1 MKRRIVALA
10 GAGRVPLAAAV
21 LLFVAGIIFWGGF
34 NTAMEATNTLAF
46 CISCHEMENTV
57 FQEYRHSVHYSNASG
72 VQAICPDC
80 HVPKEWTAKFIR
92 KIKASREL
100 YYWLLGT
107 IDTREKFEHK
117 RLELASRVWETMQGN
132 DSRECRNCHLF
143 SVMDLENQARFAAR
157 IHADAM
163 QAGQTCIDCHKGIAH
178 HLPAGEQAPV
188 VTAAT
193 FDPEYGEEINET
205 CAGCHG
211 EYGEGSQ
218 DGEYPRLA
226 GLTADY
232 IARQLRYFK
241 SRERINIPMTPY
253 ATERELPEADVLA
266 ISGYLAGMQL
276 PSKLPPVDP
285 AAFDALERLQAGK
298 RVLNIPRYPG
308 NVTTGRA
315 LYHAECAG
323 CHGEDARGR
332 TQPDIPQ
339 LAGQHSLYL
348 RRQVARFRSA
358 ERLHDKPRD
367 AEIFRQFDDAEI
379 DAILAYL
386 SVLDDN

>member
-1 MKRRIVALA
+1 
-10 GAGRVPLAAAV
+10 
-21 LLFVAGIIFWGGF
+21 
-34 NTAMEATNTLAF
+34 
-46 CISCHEMENTV
+46 
-57 FQEYRHSVHYSNASG
+57 
-72 VQAICPDC
+72 
-80 HVPKEWTAKFIR
+80 
-92 KIKASREL
+92 
-100 YYWLLGT
+100 
-107 IDTREKFEHK
+107 
-117 RLELASRVWETMQGN
+117 
-132 DSRECRNCHLF
+132 
-143 SVMDLENQARFAAR
+143 
-157 IHADAM
+157 
-163 QAGQTCIDCHKGIAH
+163 
-178 HLPAGEQAPV
+178 
-188 VTAAT
+188 
-193 FDPEYGEEINET
+193 
-205 CAGCHG
+205 
-211 EYGEGSQ
+211 
-218 DGEYPRLA
+218 
-226 GLTADY
+226 
-232 IARQLRYFK
+232 LRYFK